1 MDRQLPLP
9 LEPRADE
16 VESALMRAWAKSGM
30 RVPYHVAVRNPA
42 LLICLRNIAAAEKRR
57 AIRRAARARLQ
68 PEFGG
73 WTPETADSDDAVM
86 AG

>member
-1 MDRQLPLP
+1 MGRQLALP

-16 VESALMRAWAKSGM
+16 VESALMRAWAKSRM
-30 RVPYHVAVRNPA
+30 RVPYHVAIRNPA

-68 PEFGG
+68 AEFGG
-73 WTPETADSDDAVM
+73 WTPDASEPAEAV
-86 AG
+86 AES